1 MSRFQWLE
9 FENPTPPGGEGD
21 IPGRPPGGEGDD
33 PTDPQYILRLADEAY
48 RKMDWEKAL
57 RLYSRA
63 LGLDN
68 TLEAA
73 WVGQLRCLLDLQE
86 NPEAL
91 TWAIKAHKTFG
102 KSPDVQA
109 ARALALARNGQLQE
123 ALAFSDGSMKAD
135 RVGWFPWVVRGEI
148 LARTGAPSAEF
159 CMGKAREIAP
169 NDWLVVLKVAQ
180 GYKYAGL
187 YEKAVPVYKKVL
199 AAQSDL
205 AEAWYE
211 LGECHLAM
219 GLSGEAV
226 EAFARAVKLVPHRKK
241 YSDAYAR
248 LLGSSPIEHLLGW
261 LRGLWKGVTGR

>member
-9 FENPTPPGGEGD
+9 FENPTPTEGDGGRAGGAGDGEGN
-21 IPGRPPGGEGDD
+21 D

-57 RLYSRA
+57 KLYSRT

-68 TLEAA
+68 MLEAA

-91 TWAIKAHKTFG
+91 TWAIKAQKTFG

-109 ARALALARNGQLQE
+109 ARALALVRNGSLQE

-148 LARTGAPSAEF
+148 LARTGASSADF
-159 CMGKAREIAP
+159 CMGKAREMAP
-169 NDWLVVLKVAQ
+169 HDWLVQLKVAQ

-187 YEKAVPVYKKVL
+187 YEKAVPVFKKVL
-199 AAQSDL
+199 AVQSDL

-219 GLSGEAV
+219 GLTGEAAD
-226 EAFARAVKLVPHRKK
+226 AFARAAKLVPHRKK
-241 YSDAYAR
+241 YSDAQAR
-248 LLGSSPIEHLLGW
+248 MLGTGPIDYLLGW
-261 LRGLWKGVTGR
+261 LRGLWKGVSGR